1 MIYERKTID
10 YYKMEQFING
20 KWETILDT
28 DDYDEYKKLYNEL
41 IWKPRIKYRGKKYRR
56 IKEGS

>member
-28 DDYDEYKKLYNEL
+28 DDYDEYKKNLN
-41 IWKPRIKYRGKKYRR
+41 
-56 IKEGS
+56 